1 MSEFDRE
8 EAAFRAALARHSAD
22 APTDLPEV
30 AAQPRRPWWIV
41 SVAAA
46 AAIVA
51 ATTVAPLVARD
62 RADRPA
68 SPGGASST
76 TQPMPTGADA
86 RSGLAVIPTGPAP
99 AEFIDRAQQVAQVV
113 RARGDLTDYPSGL
126 HLLSP
131 VITVPNRL
139 TNDELKTAFDLGLLT
154 PGPAVTEEPT
164 TTSVTFADGT
174 SRELEVLG
182 ARSALDLGR
191 RGPSCTDA
199 NSGPGAVHLD
209 PCPVVVTRAR
219 LTTRAAMT
227 NHGAAR
233 LPAWEFWADGQTQ
246 PYVVLA
252 VDPHDLRPPPKGQ
265 AMASKSTPENMLD
278 AGGVVTATEA
288 SVTVLLSHGACDRAM
303 LGHVW
308 EAPDLI
314 VVGGTRQGHR
324 QEACPAIGVWTPSV
338 LQLKGPLGTRP
349 IVDVGTGRVLVAQR

>member
-8 EAAFRAALARHSAD
+8 EVAFRAALARQSVD
-22 APTDLPEV
+22 APTDLPV
-30 AAQPRRPWWIV
+30 VVQPRRPRRPWWIV

-51 ATTVAPLVARD
+51 AVTVAPLVAWD
-62 RADRPA
+62 RADSPA
-68 SPGGASST
+68 SPDAASST
-76 TQPMPTGADA
+76 MPTGADA
-86 RSGLAVIPTGPAP
+86 QSGLPVIPAGPAP
-99 AEFIDRAQQVAQVV
+99 AEFIDRAEQVATVI
-113 RARGDLTDYPSGL
+113 RASSDLTDYQSGL

-131 VITVPNRL
+131 VITVPNNL
-139 TNDELKTAFDLGLLT
+139 PNDELKTAFNLGLLS

-164 TTSVTFADGT
+164 TTSVTFPDGT
-174 SRELEVLG
+174 TRKLEILG

-199 NSGPGAVHLD
+199 NSVPAAAHLD

-227 NHGAAR
+227 NHGTVR
-233 LPAWEFWADGQTQ
+233 LPAWEFWADRQTQ
-246 PYVVLA
+246 PYVILA
-252 VDPHDLRPPPKGQ
+252 VDPHDLQPPPKGQ
-265 AMASKSTPENMLD
+265 AMPARSTPENMLN
-278 AGGVVTATEA
+278 AGGLVNATET

-308 EAPDLI
+308 EASDLI
-314 VVGGTRQGHR
+314 VVGGTHQGR
-324 QEACPAIGVWTPSV
+324 SGEACPAVGVLTPSV

-349 IVDVGTGRVLVAQR
+349 IVDVGSGRVLVAQG